1 MVGRGRAS
9 PGLASTSF
17 GQPAHGDPE
26 QTRRKL
32 VFDLKITGGTVVDG
46 TGAERYQAD
55 IGIKDGKIVDVV
67 RRGANDPAM
76 GGEAA
81 ETIDATGHVVAPG
94 FVDIHTHYDGQVSW
108 DSLLEPSSG
117 HGVTTLVTGN
127 CGVGFAPVRPGSEQ
141 WLIELMEGVED
152 IPGTALTEGITW
164 DWETYPEYLDAIGK
178 QKYAVDVGSQVAH
191 GAIRAY
197 AMGERG
203 ARNQPATP
211 EDIAAM
217 GRLVTEAIEAGALGF
232 STSRT
237 MGHRAMDGEPVP
249 GTFAAED
256 ELFGLGRAM
265 AAGGQAVFELAPQ
278 GSAGEDIVAPKKE
291 LDWMRRLSGE
301 IDRPVSFA
309 LIQVDADPK
318 LWREMMDL
326 SADAHAAGSRLY
338 PQIAA
343 RPFGMMF
350 GFQGH
355 HGFSHRPTF
364 RRLKGECGREE
375 LAQRL
380 ADPAVKAAILSED
393 DLPAD
398 PTLLFDGM
406 FAMVQHS
413 LKRLYALGDPPDY
426 EPTPDRT
433 VASIA
438 KARGEDPLS
447 TLYDLMLEQN
457 ATAMLMLPLFNY
469 SDGNHDAIREM
480 MLHPAGVLGLSDGG
494 AHCGMICDASYPT
507 FLLTHWAR
515 DRHRGEKLSLEHV
528 IRKQSHDTAHLF
540 GLTDRGTIEPG
551 KKADINVIDLGAL
564 TLHPAAMAFD
574 LPAGGNRIL
583 QGASGYAATIVSGT
597 VTRRKD
603 VDTGARPGRLVRGA
617 R

>member
-1 MVGRGRAS
+1 M
-9 PGLASTSF
+9 
-17 GQPAHGDPE
+17 
-26 QTRRKL
+26 
-32 VFDLKITGGTVVDG
+32 FDLKIVGGTVVDG
-46 TGAERYQAD
+46 TGAERFSAD
-55 IGIKDGKIVDVV
+55 IGIKDGMIVDVV
-67 RRGANDPAM
+67 RRGTDDPAM

-81 ETIDATGHVVAPG
+81 ETIDAAGRFVAPG

-108 DSLLEPSSG
+108 DGLLEPSSG
-117 HGVTTLVTGN
+117 HGVTTVVTGN

-152 IPGTALTEGITW
+152 IPGTALTEGIKW
-164 DWETYPEYLDAIGK
+164 NWESFPEYLDAIGA
-178 QKYAVDVGSQVAH
+178 QKYAIDVGSQVAH
-191 GAIRAY
+191 GPIRAY
-197 AMGERG
+197 AMGDRG
-203 ARNQPATP
+203 ARNEPATP
-211 EDIAAM
+211 DDIAAM

-237 MGHRAMDGEPVP
+237 LGHRAMDGEPVP

-278 GSAGEDIVAPKKE
+278 GSAGEDIVAPRKE
-291 LDWMRRLSGE
+291 LEWMRRLSRD

-309 LIQVDADPK
+309 MIQVDADPQ
-318 LWREMMDL
+318 LWRAQLDL
-326 SADAHAAGSRLY
+326 SAEAHAAGSRLH

-343 RPFGMMF
+343 RPFGMMI

-355 HGFSHRPTF
+355 HGFTHRPTY
-364 RRLKGECGREE
+364 RRLAAQCGREE

-380 ADPAVKAAILSED
+380 AEPAVKAAILSED
-393 DLPAD
+393 DLPPD
-398 PTLLFDGM
+398 PTKLFDGM
-406 FAMVQHS
+406 FALVQYS
-413 LKRLYALGDPPDY
+413 LGRLYALGDPPDY
-426 EPTPDRT
+426 EPTADRS
-433 VASIA
+433 VAAIA
-438 KARGEDPLS
+438 QARGEDPLS
-447 TLYDLMLEQN
+447 TLYDLMLESD

-480 MLHPAGVLGLSDGG
+480 LLHPAGVMGLSDGG

-515 DRHRGEKLSLEHV
+515 DRHRGQGLSLEYV
-528 IRKQSHDTAHLF
+528 IRKQSRDTAHLF

-551 KKADINVIDLGAL
+551 KKADINVIDMNAL
-564 TLHPAAMAFD
+564 KLHPAAMAWD

-583 QGASGYAATIVSGT
+583 QRASGYAATIVSGT
-597 VTRRKD
+597 VTRRND

>member
-1 MVGRGRAS
+1 M
-9 PGLASTSF
+9 
-17 GQPAHGDPE
+17 
-26 QTRRKL
+26 
-32 VFDLKITGGTVVDG
+32 FDLKIVGGTVVDG
-46 TGAERYQAD
+46 TGAERYRAD
-55 IGIKDGKIVDVV
+55 IGIKDGTIVDVV
-67 RRGANDPAM
+67 RRGADDPAM

-81 ETIDATGHVVAPG
+81 ETIDATGRFVAPG

-108 DSLLEPSSG
+108 DGLLEPSSG
-117 HGVTTLVTGN
+117 HGVTTVITGN

-152 IPGTALTEGITW
+152 IPGTALTEGIRW
-164 DWETYPEYLDAIGK
+164 NWESFPEYLDAIGG
-178 QKYAVDVGSQVAH
+178 QKYAIDVGSQVAH
-191 GAIRAY
+191 GPIRAY
-197 AMGERG
+197 AMGDRG
-203 ARNQPATP
+203 ARNEPATP
-211 EDIAAM
+211 DDIAAM

-237 MGHRAMDGEPVP
+237 LGHRAMDGEPVP

-278 GSAGEDIVAPKKE
+278 GSAGEDIVAPRKE
-291 LDWMRRLSGE
+291 LEWMRRLSRD

-309 LIQVDADPK
+309 MIQVDADPQH
-318 LWREMMDL
+318 WRAQLDL
-326 SADAHAAGSRLY
+326 SAEAHAAGSRLH

-343 RPFGMMF
+343 RPFGMMI

-355 HGFSHRPTF
+355 HGFTHRPTY
-364 RRLKGECGREE
+364 RRLAAECSREE

-380 ADPAVKAAILSED
+380 AEPAVKAAILSEA
-393 DLPAD
+393 DLPPD
-398 PTLLFDGM
+398 PTKLFDGM
-406 FAMVQHS
+406 FALVQYS
-413 LKRLYALGDPPDY
+413 LGRLYALGDPPDY
-426 EPTPDRT
+426 EPTADRS
-433 VASIA
+433 VAAIA
-438 KARGEDPLS
+438 QARGEDPLS
-447 TLYDLMLEQN
+447 TLYDLMLESD

-480 MLHPAGVLGLSDGG
+480 LLHPAGVMGLSDGG

-515 DRHRGEKLSLEHV
+515 DRHRGQGLSLEYV
-528 IRKQSHDTAHLF
+528 IRKQARDTAHLF

-551 KKADINVIDLGAL
+551 KKADINVIDMNAL
-564 TLHPAAMAFD
+564 KLHPAAMAWD

-583 QGASGYAATIVSGT
+583 QRASGYAATIVSGT
-597 VTRRKD
+597 VTRRND

>member
-1 MVGRGRAS
+1 M
-9 PGLASTSF
+9 
-17 GQPAHGDPE
+17 
-26 QTRRKL
+26 
-32 VFDLKITGGTVVDG
+32 FDLKIIGGSVVDG
-46 TGAERYQAD
+46 TGADRYLAD
-55 IGIKDGKIVDVV
+55 IGIKDCKIVDVV
-67 RRGANDPAM
+67 RRDAATPELAGD
-76 GGEAA
+76 AA

-117 HGVTTLVTGN
+117 HGVTTVVTGN
-127 CGVGFAPVRPGSEQ
+127 CGVGFAPVRPGTED
-141 WLIELMEGVED
+141 WLIKLMEGVED

-164 DWETYPEYLDAIGK
+164 GWETYPEYLDAIGTK
-178 QKYAVDVGSQVAH
+178 RFAIDVGSQVAH

-203 ARNQPATP
+203 ARNEPASTD
-211 EDIAAM
+211 DITAM
-217 GRLVTEAIEAGALGF
+217 GRLVTEAVEAGALGF

-237 MGHRAMDGEPVP
+237 LAHVAMDGEPVP
-249 GTFAAED
+249 GTFAAEE

-265 AAGGQAVFELAPQ
+265 AAGGHAVFELAPQ
-278 GSAGEDIVAPKKE
+278 GAAGEDIVGPKKE
-291 LDWMRRLSGE
+291 LEWMRRLSRE

-309 LIQVDADPK
+309 LIQVDADPN
-318 LWREMMDL
+318 LWREQLDV
-326 SADAHAAGSRLY
+326 SAAAHAEGSRLH

-343 RPFGMMF
+343 RPFGMMI

-355 HGFSHRPTF
+355 HGFTHRPTY
-364 RRLKGECGREE
+364 RRLKAECSREE
-375 LAQRL
+375 LAQLL

-393 DLPAD
+393 DLPIE
-398 PTLLFDGM
+398 PGVLFDGM

-413 LKRLYALGDPPDY
+413 LGRLYALGNPPDY
-426 EPTPDRT
+426 EPTPDHS
-433 VASIA
+433 VAAIA

-447 TLYDLMLEQN
+447 TLYDLMLEGD
-457 ATAMLMLPLFNY
+457 ATSMLMLPLFNY
-469 SDGNHDAIREM
+469 ADGNHDAIREM

-515 DRHRGEKLSLEHV
+515 DRRRGAKLSLEYV
-528 IRKQSHDTAHLF
+528 IRKQSRDTAYLF

-551 KKADINVIDLGAL
+551 KKADLNVIDLTAL
-564 TLHPAAMAFD
+564 TLHPAAMAYD
-574 LPAGGNRIL
+574 LPAGGRRIL